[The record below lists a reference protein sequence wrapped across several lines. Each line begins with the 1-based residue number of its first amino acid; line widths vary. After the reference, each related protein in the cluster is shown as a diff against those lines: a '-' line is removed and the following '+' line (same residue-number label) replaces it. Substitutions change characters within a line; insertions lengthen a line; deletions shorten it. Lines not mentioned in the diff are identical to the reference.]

1 MVKEVG
7 LKPEDL
13 EANAKDEEYKPTED
27 APKNI
32 NKGGRPTKHY
42 DDCGPKAKKQKLQP
56 TLDQVVAKATEIGKS
71 VPQTLGKLGEMY
83 ANQEID
89 KPKAKMFKAIA
100 SEENPLSH
108 KQMSVEQACALK
120 VEEFSIYKTGLEILI
135 WVDS

>member
-13 EANAKDEEYKPTED
+13 EANAKDKEYKPTED
-27 APKNI
+27 APKT

-56 TLDQVVAKATEIGKS
+56 VLDQIVAKASEISKS

-120 VEEFSIYKTGLEILI
+120 VEEFSIFLKLALKL
-135 WVDS
+135 

>member
-13 EANAKDEEYKPTED
+13 EANTKDKEYKPTED

-56 TLDQVVAKATEIGKS
+56 VLDQIVAKASEISKS

-120 VEEFSIYKTGLEILI
+120 VEEFSIFLKLALKL
-135 WVDS
+135 

>member
-1 MVKEVG
+1 MIQEVG

-13 EANAKDEEYKPTED
+13 EANAKDEEYIPPEEETK
-27 APKNI
+27 

-56 TLDQVVAKATEIGKS
+56 VLDQIVAKAGEISKS

-120 VEEFSIYKTGLEILI
+120 VEEFSILKLALKF
-135 WVDS
+135 

>member
-1 MVKEVG
+1 MIKEVG
-7 LKPEDL
+7 LKSEDI
-13 EANAKDEEYKPTED
+13 EATAKDTEYVPPEEE
-27 APKNI
+27 PK

-42 DDCGPKAKKQKLQP
+42 DECGPKAKKQKLQP
-56 TLDQVVAKATEIGKS
+56 ILDQIVAKAGEISKS

-120 VEEFSIYKTGLEILI
+120 VEEFSISKPALKL
-135 WVDS
+135 

>member
-1 MVKEVG
+1 MTQMVKEVG

-13 EANAKDEEYKPTED
+13 EANAKDQDQEFEPTKE
-27 APKNI
+27 APK

-56 TLDQVVAKATEIGKS
+56 LLDKVIVKAGEINKS

-89 KPKAKMFKAIA
+89 KPKANTFKAIA

-108 KQMSVEQACALK
+108 KQMSVEKACAIK
-120 VEEFSIYKTGLEILI
+120 VEEFSIFI
-135 WVDS
+135 